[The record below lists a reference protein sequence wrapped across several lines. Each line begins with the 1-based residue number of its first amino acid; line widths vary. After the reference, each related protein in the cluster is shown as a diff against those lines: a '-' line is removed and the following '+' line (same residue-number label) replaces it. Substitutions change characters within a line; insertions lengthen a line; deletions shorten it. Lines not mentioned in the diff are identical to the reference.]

1 MIQSTFWQRIK
12 KSLEISNFLKELLLT
27 VCPEAENEGAVL
39 GEYFDVVVV
48 EVGDDDVAV
57 RVGRHIVRS
66 GKLGA
71 FRSAGTKLCQHLQ

>member
-1 MIQSTFWQRIK
+1 MCFV
-12 KSLEISNFLKELLLT
+12 KSPWLFLT
-27 VCPEAENEGAVL
+27 VCAKAKYEGAIL